1 MVTVSIIMPVYNA
14 EEYLERAINSAVKQT
29 LKDIELICV
38 NDGSTD
44 KSGEILNKYSEK
56 YDFIKIFN
64 IENSGS
70 GFARNIG
77 IEKALGEYI
86 AFLDADDEFIDAN
99 ALEKMYAYGSKNDA
113 DMIGANLQKVTE
125 SGKIENNFN
134 YSVGNYAYFSQ
145 KECID
150 PMDYGI
156 PWAFYKNIYKRNFI
170 NEHDIKFPNLLRG
183 QDPVFLSEVLINVD
197 EIYGVKTDLYGYHYQ
212 VAGGPDEKINTYE
225 KKYDYLQHFK
235 QSFDLLNSG
244 NFISTCENFKAIF
257 INFLKIKNNYDD
269 EDIKAIIPQVFD
281 NLSDYFDENSY
292 EYMFIK
298 QVIGEDEELNKF
310 NEEINDFK
318 ALKKELFEET
328 LISDNFIEYEK
339 LKEYIT
345 VRNEHENNN
354 TELRL
359 LSFESLKDIEKEVN
373 KDYDY
378 ISEEIDGINAEIAK
392 LNESND
398 AILSSNSWKATDFL
412 RKIRHLYKK

>member
-1 MVTVSIIMPVYNA
+1 
-14 EEYLERAINSAVKQT
+14 
-29 LKDIELICV
+29 
-38 NDGSTD
+38 
-44 KSGEILNKYSEK
+44 
-56 YDFIKIFN
+56 
-64 IENSGS
+64 
-70 GFARNIG
+70 
-77 IEKALGEYI
+77 
-86 AFLDADDEFIDAN
+86 
-99 ALEKMYAYGSKNDA
+99 
-113 DMIGANLQKVTE
+113 
-125 SGKIENNFN
+125 
-134 YSVGNYAYFSQ
+134 
-145 KECID
+145 
-150 PMDYGI
+150 
-156 PWAFYKNIYKRNFI
+156 
-170 NEHDIKFPNLLRG
+170 
-183 QDPVFLSEVLINVD
+183 
-197 EIYGVKTDLYGYHYQ
+197 
-212 VAGGPDEKINTYE
+212 
-225 KKYDYLQHFK
+225 
-235 QSFDLLNSG
+235 
-244 NFISTCENFKAIF
+244 
-257 INFLKIKNNYDD
+257 
-269 EDIKAIIPQVFD
+269 
-281 NLSDYFDENSY
+281 
-292 EYMFIK
+292 MFIK